1 MKFFIRNKGQRIET
15 INVAGVP
22 KGKQGVIE
30 YEDGDGR
37 FYVIYD
43 DYSTGVIRE
52 REDSYKFIYTEQKKI
67 WNIKKLF
74 LVLRKQNKKHY
85 GNKAI

>member
-1 MKFFIRNKGQRIET
+1 MKFFVRNKGQRIET

-22 KGKQGVIE
+22 KGKQGVIN
-30 YEDGDGR
+30 YEDDDGK

-43 DYSTGVIRE
+43 DHSTGVIRE
-52 REDSYKFIYTEQKKI
+52 REDSYKFISTEQKKV

-74 LVLRKQNKKHY
+74 LALRKQNKKTY
-85 GNKAI
+85 GNKTI